1 MALSCNKKLSAV
13 LHRITSK
20 HKGDFYCLNCLN
32 SFRAEKKKL
41 KSHKKVCKNK
51 DFYGIIMPPK
61 RMKYQNLIH
70 K

>member
-32 SFRAEKKKL
+32 SFRAEKKNL
-41 KSHKKVCKNK
+41 
-51 DFYGIIMPPK
+51 
-61 RMKYQNLIH
+61 NLI
-70 K
+70 KKYVRIKISMEL